1 MRMIIFT
8 LIFFPILF
16 FSFVLPA
23 QGSIL
28 LDKVVAIVNK
38 EAITWSDLYKAME
51 FEIAESG
58 RNLNDDER
66 RKFFKENE
74 TPFLEILIDMK
85 LQLQEAQRTGIF
97 VSPDE
102 VERAIKSI
110 KDKYSMTDEIFIQ
123 TLKKEGFTLDEYKR
137 KLNEK
142 ITVGRLIDQEVKSR
156 ILIDEETITKYIS
169 QHKELSGQYE
179 GYNLSHI
186 FLKKTADR
194 NADEVR
200 ARQIYNKLKAGEAF
214 SNMAAQYSEDA
225 TAPAGGELG
234 LINRADLSREFLEAI
249 SKIKVGEIS
258 EPFWT
263 DKGIHILRLNT
274 IVSTEKSAQLREQV
288 RQKLGEEKFM
298 KVYKNWLKGLRER
311 AYIQILIKPY

>member
-58 RNLNDDER
+58 RNLSDDER

-102 VERAIKSI
+102 VKRAIKSI

-186 FLKKTADR
+186 FLKKTANR

-249 SKIKVGEIS
+249 SKMKAGEIS

-288 RQKLGEEKFM
+288 KQKLAEEKFM

>member
-1 MRMIIFT
+1 MHIKILNLMLFS
-8 LIFFPILF
+8 ILF
-16 FSFVLPA
+16 FSLVLPA

-38 EAITWSDLYKAME
+38 EAITWSDLYKTME
-51 FEIAESG
+51 FEITESG
-58 RNLNDDER
+58 RNLNAEEKR
-66 RKFFKENE
+66 RFFKENE
-74 TPFLEILIDMK
+74 TPFLEILIDMR

-97 VSPDE
+97 VSPEE

-110 KDKYSMTDEIFIQ
+110 KDKYSMTDEVFVQ
-123 TLKKEGFTLDEYKR
+123 TLKKEGFTLDEYRK

-142 ITVGRLIDQEVKSR
+142 ITAGRLIDQEVKSR
-156 ILIDEETITKYIS
+156 IIIDEESITHYIS

-186 FLKKTADR
+186 FLKKTTDR
-194 NADEVR
+194 FADEEK

-214 SNMAAQYSEDA
+214 PKMAAQYSEDA
-225 TAPAGGELG
+225 AARTGGELG
-234 LINRADLSREFLEAI
+234 LINRADLSREFSEAI
-249 SKIKVGEIS
+249 SKMKAEDIS

-263 DKGIHILRLNT
+263 DKGIHILRLNA

-288 RQKLGEEKFM
+288 RQKLAEEKFM

>member
-1 MRMIIFT
+1 MRMIT

-58 RNLNDDER
+58 RNLSDDER

-102 VERAIKSI
+102 VKRAIKSI

-186 FLKKTADR
+186 FLKKTANR

-249 SKIKVGEIS
+249 NKIKIGEIS

-288 RQKLGEEKFM
+288 KQKLAEEKFM